1 MARPLGCA
9 ALEYPPL
16 STAPL
21 RPWGGHMRART
32 VQTWIARHL
41 LVRLRLENVC
51 TSYLL
56 FLMVAPRKHSLEEAA
71 RFAGLHKSQFSKMLK
86 AHSKVA
92 VYTLDSLSK
101 KPAKQVAKAR
111 QKLKELPWDIA
122 LVVDSTLQ
130 QRASLHPENAKTFNH
145 GQGFVVGHQWTNIVL
160 LLHDLL
166 IPLRPIPF
174 YSQRYCRDHK
184 LEYRTEHDRVV
195 EYIQQ
200 LQLEEYIGSYD
211 PRAVVVLTDSGYD
224 NKKIQN
230 AIAAKHWHFIIA
242 LGKTRSVKS
251 AKLDLTTP
259 KSKQWCHI
267 AMFFRHHRWLKWQTI
282 RIPTNGTKRKRM
294 EFRTRDTIG
303 YLRHVGQVQLVCS
316 EARKRPEGRRKYL
329 ACNDMRVTA
338 RQIVL
343 GYRLRWAIE
352 LFHKTVKQQL
362 GFEDVATSGFD
373 SVISHV
379 HWVYCAYILLSMS
392 PPGVVAGGKCL
403 GDKQRQLQQHL
414 ANQEKRRVLQ
424 QLTQIG
430 GVQRYTDALR
440 QALADA

>member
-1 MARPLGCA
+1 
-9 ALEYPPL
+9 
-16 STAPL
+16 
-21 RPWGGHMRART
+21 MRAQT
-32 VQTWIARHL
+32 MQTWIARHI

-56 FLMVAPRKHSLEEAA
+56 FLMVVTTKHSLEEAA
-71 RFAGLHKSQFSKMLK
+71 RFSGLHKSQFSKMLK

-92 VYTLDSLSK
+92 VYTLESLSK
-101 KPAKQVAKAR
+101 KHAKHVATAR
-111 QKLKELPWDIA
+111 QKLKELPWHIA
-122 LVVDSTLQ
+122 IIVDSTLQ
-130 QRASLHPENAKTFNH
+130 RRASLHPENAKTFNH

-160 LLHDLL
+160 LLNDLL

-174 YSQRYCRDHK
+174 YSQRYCRDRK
-184 LEYRTEHDRVV
+184 LAYRTEHDLVV

-211 PRAVVVLTDSGYD
+211 PREVVVLTDSGYD

-251 AKLDLTTP
+251 AMRSLTTP
-259 KSKQWCHI
+259 QSKQWSPI
-267 AMFFRHHRWLKWQTI
+267 ATFFRNHRWLKWQTI
-282 RIPTNGTKRKRM
+282 RITTNGTKRKRM

-303 YLRHVGQVQLVCS
+303 YLRYVGQVQLVCS
-316 EARKRPEGRRKYL
+316 EPRKRPDGRRKYF

-338 RQIVL
+338 RQIIL

-352 LFHKTVKQQL
+352 LFHKTVKQHL

-373 SVISHV
+373 SVMSHV
-379 HWVYCAYILLSMS
+379 HWVYCAYILFSMA
-392 PPGVVAGGKCL
+392 PPGVSAGAKSL
-403 GDKQRQLQQHL
+403 GDKQRQLQQL
-414 ANQEKRRVLQ
+414 LENQEKRRVLQ

-430 GVQRYTDALR
+430 GVQRYKAELR
-440 QALADA
+440 QALADD

>member
-1 MARPLGCA
+1 M
-9 ALEYPPL
+9 E
-16 STAPL
+16 
-21 RPWGGHMRART
+21 
-32 VQTWIARHL
+32 
-41 LVRLRLENVC
+41 
-51 TSYLL
+51 
-56 FLMVAPRKHSLEEAA
+56 
-71 RFAGLHKSQFSKMLK
+71 
-86 AHSKVA
+86 
-92 VYTLDSLSK
+92 
-101 KPAKQVAKAR
+101 
-111 QKLKELPWDIA
+111 
-122 LVVDSTLQ
+122 STLQ

-160 LLHDLL
+160 LLHDML

-174 YSQRYCRDHK
+174 YRQRYCRDHK
-184 LEYRTEHDRVV
+184 LEYRTEHDLVV

-200 LQLEEYIGSYD
+200 LQLEEYIGFYD

-242 LGKTRSVKS
+242 LGKTRSVQS

-259 KSKQWCHI
+259 KSKPWCPI
-267 AMFFRHHRWLKWQTI
+267 AMFFRNHRWLKWQTI

-303 YLRHVGQVQLVCS
+303 YLRYVGQVQLVCS
-316 EARKRPEGRRKYL
+316 EARKRPEGRRKYF
-329 ACNDMRVTA
+329 ACNDLRVTA

-373 SVISHV
+373 AVISHV

>member
-1 MARPLGCA
+1 
-9 ALEYPPL
+9 
-16 STAPL
+16 
-21 RPWGGHMRART
+21 MRAQT

-41 LVRLRLENVC
+41 LVRRRLTNVC

-56 FLMVAPRKHSLEEAA
+56 FLMVVTRKHSLEEAA
-71 RFAGLHKSQFSKMLK
+71 RFSGRHKSQFSKMLK

-92 VYTLDSLSK
+92 VSTLESLSK
-101 KPAKQVAKAR
+101 KQARQVAKAR
-111 QKLKELPWDIA
+111 QKLHELPWAIA
-122 LVVDSTLQ
+122 IVVDSTLQ
-130 QRASLHPENAKTFNH
+130 HRASLHPDNAKTFNH
-145 GQGFVVGHQWTNIVL
+145 GQGFIVGHQWTNIVL
-160 LLHDLL
+160 LLNDLL

-184 LEYRTEHDRVV
+184 LEYRTEHDLVV

-211 PRAVVVLTDSGYD
+211 PREVVVLTDSGYD
-224 NKKIQN
+224 NKKIQK
-230 AIAAKHWHFIIA
+230 AIAAKQWHFLMA

-251 AKLDLTTP
+251 ALLALTTP

-267 AMFFRHHRWLKWQTI
+267 ATFFRNHRWLKWQTI
-282 RIPTNGTKRKRM
+282 RTTTNGTKRKRM

-303 YLRHVGQVQLVCS
+303 YLRYVGQVQLVCS
-316 EARKRPEGRRKYL
+316 ELRKRPEGRHKYL

-338 RQIVL
+338 RQIIL

-352 LFHKTVKQQL
+352 LFHKTVKQHL
-362 GFEDVATSGFD
+362 GFEDVATHGFD
-373 SVISHV
+373 SVMSHV
-379 HWVYCAYILLSMS
+379 HWVYCAYILLSMA
-392 PPGVVAGGKCL
+392 PPGVSTGTKSL
-403 GDKQRQLQQHL
+403 GDKQRQLQHLL

-430 GVQRYTDALR
+430 GVQRYTDELR
-440 QALADA
+440 QALAAA

>member
-1 MARPLGCA
+1 
-9 ALEYPPL
+9 
-16 STAPL
+16 
-21 RPWGGHMRART
+21 MRAQT
-32 VQTWIARHL
+32 VQTWIARHI

-71 RFAGLHKSQFSKMLK
+71 RFSGLHKSQFSKMLK

-92 VYTLDSLSK
+92 VYTLESLSK
-101 KPAKQVAKAR
+101 KQAKQVATAR

-122 LVVDSTLQ
+122 LIVDSTLQ

-160 LLHDLL
+160 LLHDML
-166 IPLRPIPF
+166 IPLRPIPY

-184 LEYRTEHDRVV
+184 LEYRTEHDLVV
-195 EYIQQ
+195 DYLQK
-200 LQLEEYIGSYD
+200 LQLEAYIGSYD

-224 NKKIQN
+224 NKKTQK
-230 AIAAKHWHFIIA
+230 AIAAKPWHFIIA
-242 LGKTRSVKS
+242 LGKTRSVQS
-251 AKLDLTTP
+251 AKCDLTTP

-267 AMFFRHHRWLKWQTI
+267 AMFFRNHRWLKWTTI
-282 RIPTNGTKRKRM
+282 RITTNGTKRKRM

-303 YLRHVGQVQLVCS
+303 YLRYVGQVQLVCS
-316 EARKRPEGRRKYL
+316 EVRKRPDGRRKYL

-338 RQIVL
+338 RQILL
-343 GYRLRWAIE
+343 GYRLRWTIE

-373 SVISHV
+373 SVMSHV
-379 HWVYCAYILLSMS
+379 HWVYCAHILLSMS
-392 PPGVVAGGKCL
+392 PPGVSASGKSL
-403 GDKQRQLQQHL
+403 GDKQRQLQQLL
-414 ANQEKRRVLQ
+414 ANQEKRRILQ

-430 GVQRYTDALR
+430 GVQRYTNELR
-440 QALADA
+440 QALAVV